1 MTWAR
6 QHKVLAALLPA
17 LVLALAIGITLS
29 AGRRPGRPPGPP
41 AGGAGAAPALP
52 AVTRGAKWLTGPAG
66 QLLEAV
72 NADLGKLS
80 TGGRAGSRGVAKIA
94 GSRLAADSR
103 AALGGPMPPANA
115 RIYRFAL
122 RKFERA
128 GMYLAISEFRKADIL
143 LNAGDNDITK
153 VTSAVNSLTGK
164 SPQAAV
170 AEPNGR

>member
-17 LVLALAIGITLS
+17 LVLAMAIGITLNP
-29 AGRRPGRPPGPP
+29 GRQPSRQQGRPPGGT
-41 AGGAGAAPALP
+41 AAAPELP
-52 AVTRGAKWLTGPAG
+52 AVTSGAKWLTGPAG

-72 NADLGKLS
+72 NADLGRLS
-80 TGGRAGSRGVAKIA
+80 TGERAGSRRIAKIA
-94 GSRLAADSR
+94 GSRLAADAR
-103 AALGGPMPPANA
+103 TALGGPMPPARA

-122 RKFERA
+122 KKFERA
-128 GMYLAISEFRKADIL
+128 GMYLTIGQFRKADTL

-153 VTSAVNSLTGK
+153 VTSAVNRLAEK

-170 AEPNGR
+170 AEPNGQ